1 MKASQQFPRKHRPDF
16 LFEDW
21 CCILDYEDMLK
32 PLIEDPWSV
41 EGLDMRAS
49 ILAQYLIRFRPDDT
63 VNREGRSDDTQTSAD
78 IQETL
83 APTMLI
89 SKSYI
94 TQFMLYLGYRLLP
107 DTDPAVWDMKHVDS
121 L

>member
-1 MKASQQFPRKHRPDF
+1 MKATQQFPTKHRSDF

-21 CCILDYEDMLK
+21 CGIQEYEAKLR
-32 PLIEDPWSV
+32 PLIENPWSV

-49 ILAQYLIRFRPDDT
+49 ILAQYLIMFRPDNMCLRD
-63 VNREGRSDDTQTSAD
+63 GRSDDTQTSAD

-83 APTMLI
+83 APTMVI

-94 TQFMLYLGYRLLP
+94 TQFMLYLGYRLMP
-107 DTDPAVWDMKHVDS
+107 DTDPAVWNMKHVDS